1 MGRARVKVV
10 IRARPVASLPAN
22 FNLDAAGGSIDI
34 HVPKKDEGAV
44 NNAPERWHFS
54 ASNKDFEKILL
65 DATQEEVYNQIAAS
79 GVMSVMRGINATIL
93 AYGQTGAGKTYSMTG
108 VPNSYTHR
116 GLIPRCLGGIFQEVA
131 NHPEKSIS
139 VRLSYTE
146 IYNELMFDLLAE
158 TGIGQQSGELLI
170 RETDKGRVVV
180 KGLSEILVEDEQ
192 EALQV
197 YFAGNSARVVAEH
210 KLNQASSRSHCIFT
224 VHVESRSRM
233 ESSERVEYAKL
244 NLVDLAGSERVKKT
258 NSEGVTLKEAAYINK
273 SLSFLEQVVL
283 ALSDRNRD
291 HIPYRQAK
299 LTHYLKDSLGG
310 NCETTMLAN
319 VWPEA
324 RHVEETAS
332 TLHFCRRMM
341 KVQNDPSV
349 NFSMDPMLLLKKYE
363 RDIEALK
370 LELKMHDT
378 LSGRGIVNYDPG
390 PEEKQEFERMV
401 HGYLRG
407 EVTEQEMFSDKQTI
421 MQTKLMF
428 QIFKEFHERQE
439 QEIRDAEDGDVGF
452 SLGKARDDNRP
463 PGADDEGEEE
473 GRPSPDRFATD
484 GPAPRLDKQELFST
498 FKETHAQG
506 REIETRFR
514 ALKEE
519 LKAAKGRVGQLVQE
533 VNKRKRVIDEAE
545 FGLKQVTAQK
555 RSSNASDIID
565 NDEWEA
571 QKKVRDAKK
580 DYRTQYDLHADQ
592 KRMVQDIEA
601 QIAQSKVDLL
611 TQFEHWYSMQYGQ
624 MSGDAHDG
632 ALHDLQDTGEQFDS
646 MEHDRLE
653 KIHPDGAVPFFKAR
667 KDFRAHHSHPSRRR

>member
-1 MGRARVKVV
+1 
-10 IRARPVASLPAN
+10 
-22 FNLDAAGGSIDI
+22 
-34 HVPKKDEGAV
+34 
-44 NNAPERWHFS
+44 
-54 ASNKDFEKILL
+54 
-65 DATQEEVYNQIAAS
+65 
-79 GVMSVMRGINATIL
+79 
-93 AYGQTGAGKTYSMTG
+93 
-108 VPNSYTHR
+108 
-116 GLIPRCLGGIFQEVA
+116 
-131 NHPEKSIS
+131 
-139 VRLSYTE
+139 
-146 IYNELMFDLLAE
+146 MFDLLAE

-197 YFAGNSARVVAEH
+197 FFAGNSARVVAEH

-244 NLVDLAGSERVKKT
+244 HLVDLAGSERVKKT

-324 RHVEETAS
+324 RHVEQTAP
-332 TLHFCRRMM
+332 TVH
-341 KVQNDPSV
+341 
-349 NFSMDPMLLLKKYE
+349 FSMDPMLLLKKYE

-439 QEIRDAEDGDVGF
+439 QEIRERPVGGAAYGEGGDGFEGDGGEGMAEEQDDGVGDAEEGDAGF

-463 PGADDEGEEE
+463 PGADDEEEE
-473 GRPSPDRFATD
+473 GAPPSPNRFSL
-484 GPAPRLDKQELFST
+484 G
-498 FKETHAQG
+498 
-506 REIETRFR
+506 
-514 ALKEE
+514 
-519 LKAAKGRVGQLVQE
+519 
-533 VNKRKRVIDEAE
+533 
-545 FGLKQVTAQK
+545 
-555 RSSNASDIID
+555 
-565 NDEWEA
+565 
-571 QKKVRDAKK
+571 
-580 DYRTQYDLHADQ
+580 
-592 KRMVQDIEA
+592 
-601 QIAQSKVDLL
+601 
-611 TQFEHWYSMQYGQ
+611 
-624 MSGDAHDG
+624 
-632 ALHDLQDTGEQFDS
+632 
-646 MEHDRLE
+646 
-653 KIHPDGAVPFFKAR
+653 KAR
-667 KDFRAHHSHPSRRR
+667 DDNRPPGV